1 MKKLQSNALQRFK
14 ESSATGTGVET
25 YRNERELIRKIDQWV
40 YSKGYYQ
47 AEQTMQQVA
56 DKLGVS
62 HDELSWV
69 CKRVYGE
76 SFLSLRKRLR
86 LADACHMLTDYPDLP
101 VAMIG
106 YKVGIPD
113 RTNFRR
119 QFFSEFGM
127 SPQEWRKKHRR

>member
-1 MKKLQSNALQRFK
+1 MKNLQSNALQRFK
-14 ESSATGTGVET
+14 ESSATGTGVEA

-69 CKRVYGE
+69 CKRVYG
-76 SFLSLRKRLR
+76 
-86 LADACHMLTDYPDLP
+86 
-101 VAMIG
+101 
-106 YKVGIPD
+106 
-113 RTNFRR
+113 
-119 QFFSEFGM
+119 
-127 SPQEWRKKHRR
+127 